1 MYALSSEAKK
11 NIQSY
16 TISGTVGDVAFN
28 DTNILRGSL
37 KVNNRCSDSSTFRLG
52 GVYIGQLNV
61 TFIGLNIVRNDWIGK
76 EITFSVTIGE
86 NTIPV
91 GTFYVDSAKHTK
103 NLVAVTAYDAMIRL
117 DKIFGLDVGAYGQAY
132 DMLKF
137 ACDEC
142 GVDLG
147 MSRSEI
153 EALPNGTQPFVLE
166 ELGDIETWRDFVYWL
181 AVSLCSFATIDRSG
195 SLVLRTFHKNV
206 DDTIN
211 PNVRYSISGYGDEI
225 ITYTGAEVFIAEDSS
240 VEYYP
245 AAQDTGYT
253 LNIGENP
260 FMQGPKEQRS
270 HYMENIVANLSEIE
284 YNPCEVTIP
293 FGIHYDLGDVLKF
306 PSGQG
311 SETNLFCIMAYSWT
325 YYGEYKITGIAGQ
338 KQSKNKTDKNLQSLL
353 NNVGKNEFT
362 SYEQRNLQPITIG
375 DGETERLLMARIAS
389 NKDTKAEI
397 QIEINL
403 ESVSNSQTKEY
414 QTIPTLA
421 ELYEDLA
428 ETLTK
433 GIVTYRVNSEDS
445 MYYPTES
452 WVDGQHVLHLQ
463 YILPVEANTTTQFDV
478 YMTADGGTID
488 IDTGGIW
495 FYASGAGLV
504 GDGKWDGTIK
514 LQDNATAFTLV
525 DTSFKNANDSVTTT
539 VQVPTG
545 DSISD
550 STTAWTLIDVTFE
563 NATDSVFVETH
574 SDSFPLMTEE
584 DDALMTEDG
593 LYVIYTEGD

>member
-1 MYALSSEAKK
+1 MYTLSSEAK
-11 NIQSY
+11 NDLQSY
-16 TISGTVGDVAFN
+16 TISGTIGSHSFDN
-28 DTNILRGSL
+28 ENILKGSL
-37 KVNNRCSDSSTFRLG
+37 TIANQCSDSSTFNLG
-52 GVYIGQLNV
+52 GVYIGQMSC
-61 TFIGLNIVRNDWIGK
+61 TFIGVNIPRNEWIGQ
-76 EITFSVTIGE
+76 EISFSVTIGE
-86 NTIPV
+86 DTIPV
-91 GTFYVDSAKHTK
+91 GVFYVDSAKHTK
-103 NLVAVTAYDAMIRL
+103 NLVAVTAYDAMIKF

-142 GVDLG
+142 QVVLG
-147 MSRSEI
+147 MTRAEI

-195 SLVLRTFHKNV
+195 NLVLRTFHKTI

-211 PNVRYSISGYGDEI
+211 PNLRYSISEYGDEI
-225 ITYTGAEVFIAEDSS
+225 ITYTGAEVYIAEDRNI
-240 VEYYP
+240 EYYS
-245 AAQDTGYT
+245 AAEDSGYT
-253 LNIGENP
+253 LNIGQNP
-260 FMQGPKEQRS
+260 FMQGPKQQRI
-270 HYMENIVANLSEIE
+270 HYMENIVDNLSEIE
-284 YNPCEVTIP
+284 YNPCKVTIP

-306 PSGQG
+306 PNGQG
-311 SETNLFCIMAYSWT
+311 SSTNLFCIMGYSWT

-338 KQSKNKTDKNLQSLL
+338 KQGKNKTDKNLQSLL

-375 DGETERLLMARIAS
+375 DGETERLMMARIAS

-428 ETLTK
+428 DTLTK

-445 MYYPTES
+445 LYYPTES
-452 WVDGQHVLHLQ
+452 WIDGQHILHLQ
-463 YILPVEANTTTQFDV
+463 YILPVSANTMTQFDV

-504 GDGKWDGTIK
+504 GDGKWDGIIK
-514 LQDNATAFTLV
+514 LQDDATAWDIVNISMANT
-525 DTSFKNANDSVTTT
+525 NDSVTAN
-539 VQVPTG
+539 VQVPVGGNLQDNTSG
-545 DSISD
+545 
-550 STTAWTLIDVTFE
+550 WTLVGVTFSE
-563 NATDSVFVETH
+563 TTDSVFVVTH
-574 SDSFPLMTEE
+574 AQSFPIITEDE
-584 DDALMTEDG
+584 EALITEDG
-593 LYVIYTEGD
+593 IRFYTEGD